1 MFSYKAAAVFKGG
14 AGGEEQG
21 KLRMRILIQ
30 ELRGC
35 FPRWICGMSSPVG
48 EQRIPSSSESQTQDL
63 GGRRAEPSA
72 HPQEQLWHWGF
83 CCWNEGDSG

>member
-30 ELRGC
+30 ELRGR

-63 GGRRAEPSA
+63 GVPWRQKG
-72 HPQEQLWHWGF
+72 
-83 CCWNEGDSG
+83 